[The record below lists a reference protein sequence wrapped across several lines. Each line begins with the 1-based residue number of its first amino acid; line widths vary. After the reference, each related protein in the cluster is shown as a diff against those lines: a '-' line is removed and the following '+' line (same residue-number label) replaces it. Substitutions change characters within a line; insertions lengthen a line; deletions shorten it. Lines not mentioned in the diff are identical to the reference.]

1 MIIDRQMKQY
11 ADEINEASRLGK
23 LVFFVGAGVSRLS
36 EYPTWGGLVDKFY
49 KELYG
54 KDRVGE
60 YSSDELLRI
69 PQFFYESKGK
79 RHYELILRDVFD
91 VEKEPHD
98 IHYKILSLN
107 PAHIITT
114 NYDDLLEQTCRKRA
128 KHYTKISA
136 DEELSRAASSRFLIK
151 AHGDFSRGF
160 RAENVVLKEDDYRH
174 YDQNYALISTW
185 MKTSLATST
194 LVFIGYSFRDH
205 NIKLLLDWAIQFGK
219 KHFIIRTDYEP
230 IKDFERKYY
239 ENRGLMIIDSASMV
253 DSERLDFTRR
263 YGAVMDVLIGSR
275 DNTREMDDS
284 EVIEFIYHKIKPLF
298 VLKSIRKID
307 LSCVFDNDYCFM
319 INGLIVNIG
328 TAKPN
333 YIEKF
338 YHILT
343 NSSAE
348 VADHIQEKRNAIF
361 KFFSENKILGMLEDA
376 WSKSI
381 IISYKIDNPVFDAN
395 YAEIEGLIGFENDDV
410 ESIYEKAFYL
420 AIIGEWEESYE
431 LYTKI
436 IVRTIASEEDS
447 EKLRICFLAL
457 VNRYHLYLFIK
468 RYYGTHPL
476 VIGRANLSLSQDF
489 LEQIEN
495 ELKYFDLDDLFSSMP
510 HVFQEDYKI
519 LKPISDSK
527 FLYDDTVKL
536 FELIS
541 KVRDGISKG
550 AVTIGGLSDGD
561 KILLEVYET
570 VQFLYNNHLL
580 SVFSSQFKR
589 YVRDAITLQF
599 ENVQYYL
606 TRPRDELTPFH
617 ENNPP
622 IFQINCFVFILIAKT
637 FNTRDIEHIERV
649 CNISRLPFKEKDKI
663 EEYLL
668 RLVDK
673 FETCYSDD
681 KQLINERLYIWLI
694 DEVKS
699 AICFAKYVSLS
710 PKCITKLIN
719 AILFLIPGNELSIS
733 KKYERC
739 NRLAQNKDQKKCLPL
754 EAIELID
761 GFLLRYY
768 VERAP
773 IDDDIYNFASLI
785 KVCYP
790 EYVSKSIS
798 EYVMTL
804 NDPTKGE
811 VDCLYKLSKILS
823 LESRQYLFSKKSIT
837 TIRDLIYCLDAGDI
851 KSLEEY
857 DELILD
863 HVRDC
868 ISKRKR
874 EKEEGITI
882 MAREDY
888 LVEIAKW
895 YFMGKLMIDKLKEY
909 KGVVDEYD
917 MFIEPDTFDYTKF
930 EPEWLKR
937 YSDELLTKI
946 SENDYMRNKILE
958 VLKEKLLGS
967 KDNEC
972 LNIVL
977 RYFARPCQP
986 ISS

>member
-114 NYDDLLEQTCRKRA
+114 NYDDLLEQTCRKRG

-239 ENRGLMIIDSASMV
+239 ENRGLRIIDSASLV
-253 DSERLDFTRR
+253 ESEPKEFEKR

-328 TAKPN
+328 TPKPN

-376 WSKSI
+376 WSESI

-436 IVRTIASEEDS
+436 IVRTIVSEEDS

-457 VNRYHLYLFIK
+457 VNRYHLYLFVK
-468 RYYGTHPL
+468 RYYEPDKL
-476 VIGRANLSLSQDF
+476 VIGRANPSLSQTF
-489 LEQIEN
+489 WKQMKN
-495 ELKYFDLDDLFSSMP
+495 ELKYFGLDDLFSSMP

-541 KVRDGISKG
+541 KVRDDISRG
-550 AVTIGGLSDGD
+550 TVRTEGLSDED
-561 KILLEVYET
+561 IILLEVNDDIILLEVYET

-580 SVFSSQFKR
+580 SVFSSEFKR
-589 YVRDAITLQF
+589 YVKYAITSQF
-599 ENVQYYL
+599 EKAQYDL
-606 TRPRDELTPFH
+606 TRPRDELTPAH
-617 ENNPP
+617 ESNPP
-622 IFQINCFVFILIAKT
+622 IFQPDYFVFILIAKT
-637 FNTRDIEHIERV
+637 FNTENIEYIERV
-649 CNISRLPFKEKDKI
+649 CNISRLPFKEEDKI

-681 KQLINERLYIWLI
+681 EQLINERLHIWLI

-699 AICFAKYVSLS
+699 AIYFAKYVSLS

-719 AILFLIPGNELSIS
+719 AILFLIPGNEL
-733 KKYERC
+733 
-739 NRLAQNKDQKKCLPL
+739 N
-754 EAIELID
+754 
-761 GFLLRYY
+761 
-768 VERAP
+768 
-773 IDDDIYNFASLI
+773 
-785 KVCYP
+785 
-790 EYVSKSIS
+790 
-798 EYVMTL
+798 
-804 NDPTKGE
+804 
-811 VDCLYKLSKILS
+811 
-823 LESRQYLFSKKSIT
+823 
-837 TIRDLIYCLDAGDI
+837 
-851 KSLEEY
+851 
-857 DELILD
+857 
-863 HVRDC
+863 
-868 ISKRKR
+868 
-874 EKEEGITI
+874 
-882 MAREDY
+882 
-888 LVEIAKW
+888 
-895 YFMGKLMIDKLKEY
+895 
-909 KGVVDEYD
+909 
-917 MFIEPDTFDYTKF
+917 
-930 EPEWLKR
+930 
-937 YSDELLTKI
+937 I
-946 SENDYMRNKILE
+946 SENSYCNHQAILF
-958 VLKEKLLGS
+958 
-967 KDNEC
+967 N
-972 LNIVL
+972 
-977 RYFARPCQP
+977 
-986 ISS
+986 